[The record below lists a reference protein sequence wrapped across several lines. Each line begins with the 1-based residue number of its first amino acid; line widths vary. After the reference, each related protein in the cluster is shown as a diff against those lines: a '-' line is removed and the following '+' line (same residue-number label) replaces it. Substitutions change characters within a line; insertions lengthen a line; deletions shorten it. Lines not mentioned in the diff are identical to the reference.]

1 MRPLNVAVVTTRLFG
16 SPANGGE
23 LCTARLLAAL
33 LRAGHRVR
41 VIGRGDPA
49 ATMGAAAQALQVH
62 AVGPL
67 VLPFDDLPAGERA
80 RGLLGA
86 LWRRR
91 AWTVHRLQQPDVPAR
106 VQALLR
112 SWQDWPVDALVVDH
126 LHPLSWIAGP
136 RAGLPA
142 PVVVMHNLESAGHA
156 EQGQRA
162 ALRGHWLAAAAH
174 RREHRLLLGL
184 ERRVLSEAAAVACLC
199 EADASSWR
207 EQARRA
213 VSAPAV
219 EVLSGHPAAARGVR
233 TQSRPDNTSEQQ
245 GRPRGVR
252 RIGLVGTWTWGPN
265 RDGLDWLMRE
275 VVPKLD
281 GNCQVLLAGPGSQQ
295 IPLPAGVKA
304 LGWVDDLA
312 GFYASLDVVALPS
325 HSGSGVHEKALEAL
339 ALAPLVVAT
348 PHALRGLGG
357 QLPPHML
364 VAADGE
370 HFARLCSRARIDPRE
385 RGHAADLV
393 LAWCHERRQAYEQ
406 SLARCLQAVTQRT
419 ASGGM
424 KAPPAEAMA

>member
-1 MRPLNVAVVTTRLFG
+1 MNVAVVTTRLFG
-16 SPANGGE
+16 NPANGGE

-33 LRAGHRVR
+33 LRGGHRVR

-67 VLPFDDLPAGERA
+67 VLPFDDLHAWERA
-80 RGLLGA
+80 CSLVGA
-86 LWRRR
+86 LWQRR
-91 AWTVHRLQQPDVPAR
+91 AWTVYRLQQPDIPAR
-106 VQALLR
+106 VQTLLQ
-112 SWQDWPVDALVVDH
+112 SWHDWPVDALVVDH

-136 RAGLPA
+136 GAGLPA

-156 EQGQRA
+156 EQGRRA
-162 ALRGHWLAAAAH
+162 AMRGHRLAGAAH
-174 RREHRLLLGL
+174 RREHRLLLEL

-199 EADASSWR
+199 EADASNWR
-207 EQARRA
+207 EQAWRA
-213 VSAPAV
+213 GSGLAV
-219 EVLSGHPAAARGVR
+219 EVLAGHPEAALGGCALTRPDSKAEQHGRGPGVR
-233 TQSRPDNTSEQQ
+233 C
-245 GRPRGVR
+245 
-252 RIGLVGTWTWGPN
+252 IGLVGTWTWGPN
-265 RDGLDWLMRE
+265 REGLDWLIHE
-275 VVPKLD
+275 VVPKLE

-348 PHALRGLGG
+348 PHALRGLGC

-385 RGHAADLV
+385 REHAADLV
-393 LAWCHERRQAYEQ
+393 LTWCHERRQAYEQ
-406 SLARCLQAVTQRT
+406 SLARCLQAITQRT
-419 ASGGM
+419 ASGGR